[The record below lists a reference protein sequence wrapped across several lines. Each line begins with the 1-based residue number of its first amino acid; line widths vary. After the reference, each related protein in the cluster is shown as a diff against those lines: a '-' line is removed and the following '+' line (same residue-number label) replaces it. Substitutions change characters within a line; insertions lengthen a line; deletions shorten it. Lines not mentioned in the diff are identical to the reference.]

1 MNANMGIRRQGAGLG
16 CSRWFSET
24 GAILYE
30 VKLGEDLIHQV
41 ALERARA
48 MAEQRNAF
56 RSSSSR
62 MVRDSQK
69 VPAIFFLR
77 MPITRVRSKSRQ
89 RSLAS
94 SPPTCVP
101 ITLSEMISCA
111 IGLPT
116 GRFVLSQCRWALAR
130 VRGRPTR

>member
-62 MVRDSQK
+62 MVRDSQN
-69 VPAIFFLR
+69 
-77 MPITRVRSKSRQ
+77 
-89 RSLAS
+89 
-94 SPPTCVP
+94 
-101 ITLSEMISCA
+101 
-111 IGLPT
+111 
-116 GRFVLSQCRWALAR
+116 QCRLSFFCVCRLPESAQNPASGR
-130 VRGRPTR
+130 SPVRRRHACLSR